1 MYNSK
6 WIKDINL
13 KCKIL
18 KQVEINIAAIL
29 QDIDT
34 GYTLLNKSLL
44 AEEIRTS
51 IGKWCFC
58 TGKEMAEQNY
68 SIQHER
74 KIL

>member
-1 MYNSK
+1 MVLIKLGICMYNSK

-18 KQVEINIAAIL
+18 KQVEINIAAIF

-34 GYTLLNKSLL
+34 GYTLLNKNLL

-51 IGKWCFC
+51 IGKWC
-58 TGKEMAEQNY
+58 
-68 SIQHER
+68 R
-74 KIL
+74 KRNSRAKL